1 MDSNYP
7 LVRLTDGSGNV
18 SYARTYNWSS
28 TGVQTGGAL
37 VSTEFSTAN
46 IFPGNYSLQVVA
58 NGIASDAVSF
68 NGPVWV
74 DFNYG
79 GFLQFGTFV
88 FPDKTLALGVSTVPA
103 GGTINIKPGNSTET
117 FTRITKAMEV
127 RAAGGPVKIGI
138 GH

>member
-18 SYARTYNWSS
+18 TYARTYNWSS

-37 VSTEFSTAN
+37 VSTEFSAAN

-58 NGIASDAVSF
+58 NGIASDPAFF
-68 NGPVWV
+68 NEPVWV

-79 GFLQFGTFV
+79 GFFQFGTY
-88 FPDKTLALGVSTVPA
+88 PLPYKTLAQGVSAVTP
-103 GGTINIKPGNSTET
+103 GGLINIKPGNSTEIMT
-117 FTRITKAMEV
+117 ITKAMDIHAV
-127 RAAGGPVKIGI
+127 GGSATIGV